1 MLQVLQGQ
9 RRGQRS
15 PAPRKQR
22 WLQDSALSS
31 SLSLQHLQ
39 HPFHREATTFM
50 TRKMPFSEGKGTLW
64 KGKGHLHCVSA
75 STRSLGLSMR
85 TKEILRRSVDQMDP
99 VSVSFPA
106 TLTVS
111 TSSQPQPSPGASLS
125 LPARS
130 REEFFSCTAENRI

>member
-1 MLQVLQGQ
+1 MGTPVVQTI
-9 RRGQRS
+9 RQRS

-22 WLQDSALSS
+22 WPQDSALPS

-39 HPFHREATTFM
+39 HPFHREGTSFT

-64 KGKGHLHCVSA
+64 KGKGRHFVSA
-75 STRSLGLSMR
+75 STPSLALSMR
-85 TKEILRRSVDQMDP
+85 TEETLRRSVDQMDP
-99 VSVSFPA
+99 ASVTFPA

-130 REEFFSCTAENRI
+130 RAEFFSCTAENRN